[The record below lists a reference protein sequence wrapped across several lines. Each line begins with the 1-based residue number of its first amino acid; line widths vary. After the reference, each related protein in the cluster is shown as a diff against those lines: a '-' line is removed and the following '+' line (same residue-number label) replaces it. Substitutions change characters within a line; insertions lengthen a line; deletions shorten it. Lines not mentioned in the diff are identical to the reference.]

1 MTQQM
6 NLEDKP
12 RNGAAEAAAAALAV
26 DDDAPLT
33 VSGGE
38 PSRVLS
44 AFSGENAFIVAQR
57 MARALSSSSL
67 LPETFRNNIP
77 NCMIAMELANRIGC
91 SVFMICQNMD
101 VIHGRPGLRAKF
113 LIATV
118 NASGRF
124 EPLRFKW
131 EGKPGTDDYGCR
143 AYSKDLRTGTPC
155 EGPLISW
162 ALVKQEGWIAKSG
175 SKWKTMPEK
184 MFMYRAGAWWT
195 DLYCPE
201 FGMGM
206 GTAEEAIDTY
216 GETVASV
223 PAALMPGTPAALEAA
238 LHATAPLVTADG
250 EVLPAPTKKKPD
262 SKAAQPPADPD
273 PEPGSNG

>member
-1 MTQQM
+1 M
-6 NLEDKP
+6 NLEPK
-12 RNGAAEAAAAALAV
+12 NGAPTPANEPAAALAPV
-26 DDDAPLT
+26 DDVLT
-33 VSGGE
+33 TSGE

-44 AFSGENAFIVAQR
+44 AFSGESAFIVAQR
-57 MARALSSSSL
+57 MAKALSSSSL

-143 AYSKDLRTGTPC
+143 AYSKDLRTGVPC
-155 EGPLISW
+155 EGPLITWGLAKS
-162 ALVKQEGWIAKSG
+162 EGWVSKSG

-216 GETVASV
+216 GEPVVST

-238 LHATAPLVTADG
+238 LTATAPLVTADG
-250 EVLPAPTKKKPD
+250 EVLSAPETA
-262 SKAAQPPADPD
+262 KASGKIKAPVDDD

>member
-6 NLEDKP
+6 DLTEKKP
-12 RNGAAEAAAAALAV
+12 ATNGAADTPPPAPASIVL
-26 DDDAPLT
+26 DDEPG
-33 VSGGE
+33 SGGNDE

-44 AFSGENAFIVAQR
+44 AFSGEHAFNIAQR
-57 MARALSSSSL
+57 MAKALAASSL
-67 LPETFRNNIP
+67 LPDTFRNNVP

-124 EPLRFKW
+124 SPLRFRW
-131 EGKPGTDDYGCR
+131 QGKPNTDEWGCQ
-143 AYSKDLRTGTPC
+143 AYAVDLKTNTPC
-155 EGPLISW
+155 DGPWITMGLAKAESW
-162 ALVKQEGWIAKSG
+162 VSKAG

-184 MFMYRAGAWWT
+184 MFMYRAGAWWS

-201 FGMGM
+201 LAMGM
-206 GTAEEAIDTY
+206 GTAEEAIDAY
-216 GETVASV
+216 GESVADG
-223 PAALMPGTPAALEAA
+223 PAALRPGSPASLQAALM
-238 LHATAPLVTADG
+238 APEVVTADG
-250 EVLPAPTKKKPD
+250 EVIRQGKPTEG
-262 SKAAQPPADPD
+262 A

>member
-1 MTQQM
+1 MKGPVVTQQV
-6 NLEDKP
+6 NLEEKP
-12 RNGAAEAAAAALAV
+12 KNGAVPVDASSALV
-26 DDDAPLT
+26 LDDMPAG
-33 VSGGE
+33 GGE

-44 AFSGENAFIVAQR
+44 AFSGESAFIVAQR
-57 MARALSSSSL
+57 MAKALSASSL
-67 LPETFRNNIP
+67 LPDTFRNNIP

-124 EPLRFKW
+124 SPLRFRW
-131 EGKPGTDDYGCR
+131 QGKPGTDEWGCQ
-143 AYSKDLRTGTPC
+143 AYAEDLRTKAQC
-155 EGPLISW
+155 DGPWITLGL
-162 ALVKQEGWIAKSG
+162 AKAEGWLSKSG

-195 DLYCPE
+195 DIYCPE

-216 GETVASV
+216 GEPVVST

-238 LHATAPLVTADG
+238 LVATAPLITADG
-250 EVLPAPTKKKPD
+250 EVLPAPAP
-262 SKAAQPPADPD
+262 SKAAERVR
-273 PEPGSNG
+273 EPGEEG

>member
-6 NLEDKP
+6 DLEEKI
-12 RNGAAEAAAAALAV
+12 RNGATELAHAALAL
-26 DDDAPLT
+26 DDDAPPAH
-33 VSGGE
+33 GNE

-44 AFSGENAFIVAQR
+44 AFSGEGAFIVAQR
-57 MARALSSSSL
+57 MAKALSASSL
-67 LPETFRNNIP
+67 LPETFRGNIP

-124 EPLRFKW
+124 EPLRFKF

-155 EGPLISW
+155 EGPFISW
-162 ALVKQEGWIAKSG
+162 ALVKAEGWLAKAG
-175 SKWKTMPEK
+175 SKWKTMSEK

-216 GETVASV
+216 GEAVANV
-223 PAALMPGTPAALEAA
+223 PAALTPGTPAALEAA
-238 LHATAPLVTADG
+238 LTATDSLIVTDDG
-250 EVLPAPTKKKPD
+250 EVLPATAKKPA
-262 SKAAQPPADPD
+262 KAVDTD